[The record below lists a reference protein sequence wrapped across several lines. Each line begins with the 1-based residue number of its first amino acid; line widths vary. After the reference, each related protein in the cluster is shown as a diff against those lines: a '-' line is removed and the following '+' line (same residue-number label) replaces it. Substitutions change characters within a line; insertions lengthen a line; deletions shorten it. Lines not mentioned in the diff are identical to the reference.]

1 MLQLYFPYSTRGAAA
16 AAPYTFV
23 LLSLLESLIRIYL
36 IRIHLKSK
44 AGGGTAVAAATV
56 TLILSVTLS
65 ATGFVI
71 VAVT

>member
-36 IRIHLKSK
+36 KSK
-44 AGGGTAVAAATV
+44 AGGGTAVAAAAATA
-56 TLILSVTLS
+56 TLILAVTLS